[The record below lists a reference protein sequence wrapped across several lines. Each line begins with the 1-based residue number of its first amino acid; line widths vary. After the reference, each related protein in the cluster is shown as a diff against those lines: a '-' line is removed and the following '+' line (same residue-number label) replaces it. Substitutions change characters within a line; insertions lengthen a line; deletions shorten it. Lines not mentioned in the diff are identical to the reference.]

1 MRLLLDTH
9 VVLWQLSGT
18 RALSPSARKAI
29 AEADDVLLSAVS
41 YAEMGIKASV
51 GKLTVPD
58 DLQSRIENI
67 GVRTLALS
75 PAHGL
80 AVARLPVHH
89 RDPFDRLII
98 AQATVEA
105 LTCVTADARFSAY
118 GITVLQA

>member
-1 MRLLLDTH
+1 M
-9 VVLWQLSGT
+9 
-18 RALSPSARKAI
+18 SPSARTAI

>member
-58 DLQSRIENI
+58 DLQSRICLLYTS
-67 GVRTLALS
+67 R
-75 PAHGL
+75 
-80 AVARLPVHH
+80 
-89 RDPFDRLII
+89 
-98 AQATVEA
+98 
-105 LTCVTADARFSAY
+105 CV
-118 GITVLQA
+118 